1 MKIKLLLIAVA
12 LMGQL
17 IAWTFEFKVDGRI
30 WIAMV
35 TLAIAAPIIEGF
47 QNEWDHKW
55 TQLEKRLDEIER
67 KIK

>member
-12 LMGQL
+12 LIGQL
-17 IAWTFEFKVDGRI
+17 IAWTFGFKVDGRI
-30 WIAMV
+30 WMAMIA
-35 TLAIAAPIIEGF
+35 LAIAAPIIESF

-55 TQLEKRLDEIER
+55 TQLEKRLDEIEK